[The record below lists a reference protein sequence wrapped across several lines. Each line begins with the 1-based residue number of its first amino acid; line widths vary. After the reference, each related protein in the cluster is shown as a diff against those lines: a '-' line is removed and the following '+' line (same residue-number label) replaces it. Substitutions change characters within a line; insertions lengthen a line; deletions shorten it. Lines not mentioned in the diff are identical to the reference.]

1 VVSIRGVHKAFG
13 SREVLRGVD
22 LELGRNRVAAIIG
35 PSGSGKSTLL
45 RCIVSLEEYQAGDII
60 IDDELV
66 GYRHT
71 QGKRVRLRER
81 ELARQRAM
89 SGMVFQSYNLF
100 PHLTALQN
108 LMLGLIHVRKTPKP
122 EAKSIALEWLAKVGL
137 ADRGGA
143 YPFELSG
150 GQQQR
155 VAIARAIATRPKVL
169 LLDEVTSALDPEL
182 VGEVL
187 TLIRDLALDGM
198 TMLIVTHEMSFAR
211 DVASEIVFMDEGI
224 VVERGAP
231 TELLTS
237 PRSERLKAFLRR
249 FGVK

>member
-1 VVSIRGVHKAFG
+1 VVSIRGVHKSFG

-22 LELGRNRVAAIIG
+22 LELGRNRVAAVIG

-45 RCIVSLEEYQAGDII
+45 RCIVSLEEYQSGDII
-60 IDDELV
+60 IDDELI
-66 GYRHT
+66 GYKHA
-71 QGKRVRLRER
+71 QGKRLRLRER
-81 ELARQRAM
+81 QLARQRAM

-187 TLIRDLALDGM
+187 TLIRDLAVEGM

-211 DVASEIVFMDEGI
+211 DVASEIVFMDEGT

-237 PRSERLKAFLRR
+237 PRSERLRAFLRR